1 MSIQTDILRVL
12 KGTSRTFAI
21 PITRLPGKLGE
32 TISAAYLC
40 MRALDEIEDDISLE
54 NKTKVTL
61 LRNISASLQAHPFSG
76 INSSSMDLE
85 AIFAPYKSRLPEVTL
100 RLGEWL
106 SHSPSDIAPRILDAS
121 SSIAER
127 MAYWAERKW
136 LIQNEADLNA
146 YTFSVAGAVGLL
158 LCDIWAWFDG
168 TQLDRVL
175 AVHFGRGL
183 QSVNILRNR
192 EEDLQR
198 KVDFF
203 PVGWT
208 QKEMIAYAR
217 KFLDF
222 VKLNIKTMPVNAY
235 ERLVKI
241 PFYLAEATLNG
252 IERGQKKLSR
262 AQVLSITGQG

>member
-21 PITRLPGKLGE
+21 PIMRLPGKLGE
-32 TISAAYLC
+32 TISVAYLC
-40 MRALDEIEDDISLE
+40 MRALDEIEDNIYLE
-54 NKTKVTL
+54 SQTKVTL

-76 INSSSMDLE
+76 INSSSKDLE

-100 RLGEWL
+100 KLGEWL
-106 SHSPSDIAPRILDAS
+106 SNSPSDIAPRIIDAS
-121 SSIAER
+121 SSIADR
-127 MAYWAERKW
+127 MAYWAERNW
-136 LIQNEADLNA
+136 VIQTEADLNA

-168 TQLDRVL
+168 TQLDRVS
-175 AVHFGRGL
+175 AVCFGRGL

-192 EEDLQR
+192 EEDMQR

-203 PVGWT
+203 PMGWT
-208 QKEMIAYAR
+208 QKEMTAYAR
-217 KFLDF
+217 KLLDI
-222 VKLNIKTMPVNAY
+222 VKSNIKSMPGNAF
-235 ERLVKI
+235 ESLVKI

-252 IERGQKKLSR
+252 IDKGQKKLSR
-262 AQVLSITGQG
+262 AQVLSIIGQE

>member
-1 MSIQTDILRVL
+1 MSMQTDILRVL

-21 PITRLPGKLGE
+21 PIMRLPEKLGG
-32 TISAAYLC
+32 TISVAYLC
-40 MRALDEIEDDISLE
+40 MRALDEIEDDVSLD
-54 NKTKVTL
+54 NQTKVTL

-76 INSSSMDLE
+76 INSSFKDLE
-85 AIFAPYKSRLPEVTL
+85 TLFNPYKSELPEVTL

-106 SHSPSDIAPRILDAS
+106 SESPRDIAPRILDAS

-168 TQLDRVL
+168 TQLDRVS
-175 AVHFGRGL
+175 AVCFGRGL

-192 EEDLQR
+192 EEDMQR

-208 QKEMIAYAR
+208 EKEMTAYAR
-217 KFLDF
+217 KLLDF
-222 VKLNIKTMPVNAY
+222 VKLNIKSMPAVAY
-235 ERLVKI
+235 ERLVKT
-241 PFYLAEATLNG
+241 PFYLAEATLNV
-252 IERGQKKLSR
+252 IEKGQKKLSR
-262 AQVLSITGQG
+262 AQVLSIIGQE

>member
-21 PITRLPGKLGE
+21 PIMRLPGKLGE
-32 TISAAYLC
+32 TISVAYLC
-40 MRALDEIEDDISLE
+40 MRALDEIEDNIYLE
-54 NKTKVTL
+54 NPAKVTL

-76 INSSSMDLE
+76 INSSSKELE

-100 RLGEWL
+100 KLGEWL
-106 SHSPSDIAPRILDAS
+106 SNSPSDIAPRIIDAS
-121 SSIAER
+121 SSIADR
-127 MAYWAERKW
+127 MAYWAERNW
-136 LIQNEADLNA
+136 VIQTEADLNA

-168 TQLDRVL
+168 TQLDRVS
-175 AVHFGRGL
+175 AVCFGRGL

-192 EEDLQR
+192 EEDMQR

-203 PVGWT
+203 PMGWT
-208 QKEMIAYAR
+208 QKEMTAYAR
-217 KFLDF
+217 KLLDI
-222 VKLNIKTMPVNAY
+222 VKSNIKSMPGNAF
-235 ERLVKI
+235 ESLVKI

-252 IERGQKKLSR
+252 IDKGQKKLSR
-262 AQVLSITGQG
+262 AQVLSIIGQE

>member
-1 MSIQTDILRVL
+1 
-12 KGTSRTFAI
+12 
-21 PITRLPGKLGE
+21 
-32 TISAAYLC
+32 
-40 MRALDEIEDDISLE
+40 MRALDEIEDDSSLE
-54 NKTKVTL
+54 SQTKVSL

-76 INSSSMDLE
+76 INSSSKALE
-85 AIFAPYKSRLPEVTL
+85 PIFAPYKSTLPEVTL

-106 SHSPSDIAPRILDAS
+106 SNAPSDIAPRILDAS

-136 LIQNEADLNA
+136 LIQSEADLNA

-208 QKEMIAYAR
+208 RKEMIAYAR
-217 KFLDF
+217 RLLGF
-222 VKLNIKTMPVNAY
+222 VKINVKLIPANAY

-241 PFYLAEATLNG
+241 PFYLAEATLDV

-262 AQVLSITGQG
+262 AQVLSIVGQG